1 MLTKIPLTPHEG
13 SQVAA
18 IRNQLAQGRADLRDM
33 EEATSETLAEAR
45 ILARSVERLE
55 GKIKELEDQVR
66 ELSRPTELS
75 TLFRPGGNVT
85 TRWLR
90 TPVSAQ
96 RAIAALLF
104 TPTVLGQVRLTRS
117 PAPGKRGLIER
128 VEFRRV

>member
-1 MLTKIPLTPHEG
+1 
-13 SQVAA
+13 
-18 IRNQLAQGRADLRDM
+18 M
-33 EEATSETLAEAR
+33 EEAKSETLAEAR

-66 ELSRPTELS
+66 ELSRPTALS

-90 TPVSAQ
+90 TPVSVQ

-104 TPTVLGQVRLTRS
+104 TPTMLGQVRLTRS
-117 PAPGKRGLIER
+117 PAPGKRGDLIER
-128 VEFRRV
+128 VEFRRA